1 MIKGVPNVSRYNTLA
16 TWCEELTHLK
26 RPWFWERLKAGREG
40 DNRMRWLDGITD
52 SMDVNLSKVWE
63 LAMDKEAWRAA
74 VHWVAKSRTWLS
86 DWTEL
91 TEHFKKFKNQNF
103 FLYSSLSLDP
113 QSSYSYATLL
123 YLCTEKKSSSQV
135 IENYI
140 TISLRSALLL
150 GFYPTMLYMVG

>member
-1 MIKGVPNVSRYNTLA
+1 MQRTDSFKKTLILGKI
-16 TWCEELTHLK
+16 EGRK
-26 RPWFWERLKAGREG
+26 RRGWQK
-40 DNRMRWLDGITD
+40 MRWLDGITD
-52 SMDVNLSKVWE
+52 SMDINLSKLWE
-63 LAMDKEAWRAA
+63 LAVDKEAWRAA
-74 VHWVAKSRTWLS
+74 VHGVAKSRTWLS